1 MRIIFFGTPEF
12 AVSSLKK
19 LYDNS
24 VDIAA
29 VVTAPDRPSGR
40 GLKMNATAIKKY
52 ALDQSIP
59 VLQPEKLKDQLF
71 LKQLKNFQADL
82 FVVVAF
88 RMLPSIVWQMP
99 SRGTINLHASLLPN
113 YRGAAPINWAIING
127 EEKTGVTTFFI
138 NDKIDTGDFLLK
150 KEVEINIDDTAG
162 SLHDTLEEIGSD
174 LLLETCK
181 QLKANQLDGKKQ
193 LLSGEEKLASKLNRV
208 ICQINWQKPITGI
221 YNHIRGLSP
230 YPAAWTTLKN
240 KVCKIYEVGIELSQ
254 HSKISGTLITDNK
267 SFIKVAVQGGYID
280 IKSLQ
285 LEGKKRLNTAE
296 FLKGHVIES
305 NEKIG

>member
-40 GLKMNATAIKKY
+40 GLKLNATAIKKY

-59 VLQPEKLKDQLF
+59 VLQPEKLKDELF

-162 SLHDTLEEIGSD
+162 SLHDTLAEIGSD
-174 LLLETCK
+174 LLLETRK

>member
-40 GLKMNATAIKKY
+40 GLKLNATAIKKY

-127 EEKTGVTTFFI
+127 EERTGVTTFFI

-174 LLLETCK
+174 LLL
-181 QLKANQLDGKKQ
+181 
-193 LLSGEEKLASKLNRV
+193 
-208 ICQINWQKPITGI
+208 
-221 YNHIRGLSP
+221 
-230 YPAAWTTLKN
+230 
-240 KVCKIYEVGIELSQ
+240 
-254 HSKISGTLITDNK
+254 
-267 SFIKVAVQGGYID
+267 
-280 IKSLQ
+280 
-285 LEGKKRLNTAE
+285 
-296 FLKGHVIES
+296 
-305 NEKIG
+305 